1 MATITGVRVEDVRF
15 PTSATADGSDAM
27 NKDADYSA
35 AYVVLETDAPDPA
48 GSDPTRPGG
57 SGRTLGGYGLTFT
70 IGRGNDIVAEAARQ
84 QAALLVGRDVDELAA
99 DMGAV
104 YRDLTADSQLRWLG
118 PEKGV
123 VHLSLAAVLNA
134 VWDLV
139 ARRAGKPLWRLLVDL
154 TPEQLVDVAD
164 LRYLSDALT
173 RDEALEIL
181 EAREPGRQERLAHLE
196 RTGYPVYTT
205 SAGWLGYSDDKLRR
219 LCQEAVD
226 AGYQHVKLK
235 VGANLAEDVRRLTI
249 AREVLGPDR
258 NLMIDANQVWDVP
271 QAIEWMRE
279 LARFDPLWIEEPTS
293 PDDILG
299 HAAVRRAVA
308 PVGVAT
314 GEHCHNRVMFKQLF
328 QAEAIDYCQL
338 DTGRLASINEIVA
351 VLLLAAKFGV
361 PVCPH
366 AGGVGLC
373 EMVQHVSVLDYV
385 AIGGDL
391 TGRVTEYVDHLHEHF
406 TDPCVVEDRGAGT
419 AYVLPSLPGYSTQ
432 MYEESLDRFRFPGG
446 TYWATPGPETSVSGV
461 PVRDTSQHVPH

>member
-15 PTSATADGSDAM
+15 PTSVTADGSDAM

-35 AYVVLETDAPDPA
+35 AYVVLETDAPGPDGAP
-48 GSDPTRPGG
+48 
-57 SGRTLGGYGLTFT
+57 LGGYGLTFT

-84 QAALLVGRDVDELAA
+84 QAATLVGRDVDVLAA
-99 DMGAV
+99 DMGAL

-173 RDEALEIL
+173 RDEALAL
-181 EAREPGRQERLAHLE
+181 LKAQEPGRRERLAHLE

-235 VGANLAEDVRRLTI
+235 VGADLAEDVRRLTI

-271 QAIEWMRE
+271 QAIDWMRE

-338 DTGRLASINEIVA
+338 DTGRLASVNEIVA

-406 TDPCVVEDRGAGT
+406 TDPVTVADRGAGT

-432 MYEESLDRFRFPGG
+432 MYEESVERFRFPDGA
-446 TYWATPGPETSVSGV
+446 YWVGDTSVPGTTV
-461 PVRDTSQHVPH
+461 RDTAVRDTSQHVPH